1 MSAPALPESFGN
13 YALGETFTEVLPPAG
28 IAWWPQTAGWAA
40 LGAVLGLY
48 LLYRAG
54 RALRR
59 WHRNRYRREARAELQ
74 NLAATAGG
82 EQFAA
87 ALSELLKRTAL
98 AAFPRRE
105 VAPLHG
111 EPWVAFLN
119 THCATA
125 PFDGEAAALI
135 ARGQYL
141 GAPLGEP
148 QRRALVHACQL
159 WILTHRGPAD
169 A

>member
-1 MSAPALPESFGN
+1 MSAPPLPESFGN
-13 YALGETFTEVLPPAG
+13 YALGDTFSEVLPPAA
-28 IAWWPQTAGWAA
+28 IAWWPQTPGWAA
-40 LGAVLGLY
+40 LGALLGLY

-54 RALRR
+54 RALQR

-74 NLAATAGG
+74 RLAASA
-82 EQFAA
+82 EAEPLAA

-119 THCATA
+119 ARCAVA

-141 GAPLGEP
+141 RAPLEEP
-148 QRRALVHACQL
+148 QRRALVKACGE
-159 WILTHRGPAD
+159 WIRTHRGPAD